1 MFRIKNGVDFKELE
15 KFGFK
20 LNEKNEYEYKNYYPL
35 EDDGT
40 RYEDENGFD
49 YNWRIS
55 ISRLFNKELWIEI
68 INNDCS
74 YHNEG
79 PDIEELLNKIFDLI
93 QAGLV
98 ERVSD

>member
-1 MFRIKNGVDFKELE
+1 MLKIKDNVDLKELE
-15 KFGFK
+15 NFGFE
-20 LNEKNEYEYKNYYPL
+20 LNEDNEYECVGYYPL

-49 YNWRIS
+49 YIWKIRIS
-55 ISRLFNKELWIEI
+55 TIFNRELWIEI
-68 INNDCS
+68 INNGCS
-74 YHNEG
+74 YYNEG

>member
-1 MFRIKNGVDFKELE
+1 MFRIKNCVDLKELE

-20 LNEKNEYEYKNYYPL
+20 LSEDNEYECIGYYPL

-55 ISRLFNKELWIEI
+55 VSRLFNNNLWIEI

-79 PDIEELLNKIFDLI
+79 PDIEELFNKIYDLI

-98 ERVSD
+98 EKV

>member
-20 LNEKNEYEYKNYYPL
+20 LSEDNEYECIGYYPL
-35 EDDGT
+35 KDDGT

-79 PDIEELLNKIFDLI
+79 PDIEELFNKIYDLI

-98 ERVSD
+98 EKV

>member
-1 MFRIKNGVDFKELE
+1 MLKIKDEVDLKELE
-15 KFGFK
+15 NFGFR

-40 RYEDENGFD
+40 RYKDENGFD

-68 INNDCS
+68 INDYCS

-79 PDIEELLNKIFDLI
+79 PDIEELFDKVYDLI

-98 ERVSD
+98 EKV

>member
-1 MFRIKNGVDFKELE
+1 MFRIKDEVDLKELE

-20 LNEKNEYEYKNYYPL
+20 LNEKNEYEYKNYYLL

-68 INNDCS
+68 INND
-74 YHNEG
+74 
-79 PDIEELLNKIFDLI
+79 
-93 QAGLV
+93 
-98 ERVSD
+98 